1 MPGLSVIAAELE
13 QDIRSHRLL
22 DLPTPHPA
30 DFVFPHYNGLSIFN
44 LMQSVGA
51 LLGADMPYG
60 LDVRLLAQIPQD
72 VDRVVVLISDG
83 LGYLTLRRLIEE
95 EASLRDDVEAITE
108 GRGVVPLSSSAPSTT
123 ACALPVL
130 WTAEPPAIT
139 GMVGTAMFLPTVGV
153 LTNMLKFSAFDP
165 AQKAQFEAANL
176 QPEQFVPV
184 PSVPQRLA
192 EAGVPTHLLLM
203 RALFNTGLSRFMH
216 RGVQQMH
223 PHLGLNDLWLRLHD
237 VLVGTKGQKCYVNI
251 YVPNVDTLSHDY
263 GADSLYLRD
272 EVLRQFRKLRRI
284 MDDPDVQDGRT
295 LFLITADHGH
305 ENTAQVI
312 DIRQDPRFA
321 PVRDAMSGFG
331 GDERFLY
338 LYAREGMC
346 EPLLACLNSELGD
359 VLSAVDR
366 ETALQAGLFG
376 DPARAGEWHPEIRGR
391 VGDIVIFPRPGV
403 RFTDSQ
409 YKIPPLV
416 SIHAGLSPVEMLVP
430 LIWRR
435 L

>member
-1 MPGLSVIAAELE
+1 MQRSGVGSTAANDDRHLAVSNELLE
-13 QDIRSHRLL
+13 VERLL
-22 DLPTPHPA
+22 LCGD
-30 DFVFPHYNGLSIFN
+30 
-44 LMQSVGA
+44 M
-51 LLGADMPYG
+51 LGGD
-60 LDVRLLAQIPQD
+60 
-72 VDRVVVLISDG
+72 
-83 LGYLTLRRLIEE
+83 
-95 EASLRDDVEAITE
+95 
-108 GRGVVPLSSSAPSTT
+108 
-123 ACALPVL
+123 
-130 WTAEPPAIT
+130 
-139 GMVGTAMFLPTVGV
+139 
-153 LTNMLKFSAFDP
+153 
-165 AQKAQFEAANL
+165 
-176 QPEQFVPV
+176 
-184 PSVPQRLA
+184 
-192 EAGVPTHLLLM
+192 
-203 RALFNTGLSRFMH
+203 
-216 RGVQQMH
+216 
-223 PHLGLNDLWLRLHD
+223 
-237 VLVGTKGQKCYVNI
+237 
-251 YVPNVDTLSHDY
+251 
-263 GADSLYLRD
+263 
-272 EVLRQFRKLRRI
+272 
-284 MDDPDVQDGRT
+284 DGRT